1 MENRIKK
8 VMSDILGVNEIQ
20 INENTSPETIESW
33 DSLKQMNLIVAFE
46 EEFDIELTDEDISEM
61 LNYKLI
67 VEVIKEKGVVSD

>member
-67 VEVIKEKGVVSD
+67 VEVIKEKGVISD

>member
-8 VMSDILGVNEIQ
+8 VMSEVLGIDEVL

-46 EEFDIELTDEDISEM
+46 EEFDIELSDDDIFEM
-61 LNYKLI
+61 LNFKLI
-67 VEVIKEKGVVSD
+67 CTVIKQYIA